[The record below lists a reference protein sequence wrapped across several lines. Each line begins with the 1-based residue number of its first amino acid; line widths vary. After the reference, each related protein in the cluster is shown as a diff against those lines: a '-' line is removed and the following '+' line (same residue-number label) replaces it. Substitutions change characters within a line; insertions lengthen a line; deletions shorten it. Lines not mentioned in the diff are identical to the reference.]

1 MSRAP
6 LYAEIIKRLREKAPM
21 FERRVGGT
29 AAFQQASDTA
39 LEGGDI
45 PVPQA
50 WVVPLSEQADPP
62 SNMGEPQRVSERFG
76 VIICLSNG
84 AGRADGLGLIAADG
98 LRAARQELLNA
109 LMPRRDA
116 YADEATRDWLTAPHY
131 DGCHYIGGRHL
142 QMNRA
147 RMWHQ
152 FEFEMQYY
160 VNYEAEP
167 DACTPLRKAYLRLH
181 PEGTPR
187 SPGYEDFELWYDAEA
202 AP

>member
-21 FERRVGGT
+21 FARRVGGT

-50 WVVPLSEQADPP
+50 WVVPLSEQAEPP
-62 SNMGEPQRVSERFG
+62 SAMGEPQRVAERFG

-109 LMPRRDA
+109 LMPRRSI
-116 YADEATRDWLTAPHY
+116 YADEADRDWLTAPHY
-131 DGCHYIGGRHL
+131 DGCRYIGGRHL

-167 DACTPLRKAYLRLH
+167 DACTPLHKAYLRLH

-187 SPGYEDFELWYDAEA
+187 PPGTEGFELWYDAEA
-202 AP
+202 TP

>member
-21 FERRVGGT
+21 FARRVGGT
-29 AAFQQASDTA
+29 AKFQQDADA
-39 LEGGDI
+39 EREGLD
-45 PVPQA
+45 VEVLQA

-62 SNMGEPQRVSERFG
+62 SNMGEPQRVYERFA
-76 VIICLSNG
+76 VIICLSNA

-116 YADEATRDWLTAPHY
+116 YADEADRDWLTAPHY

-167 DACTPLRKAYLRLH
+167 DACTPLRQAYLRLH

-187 SPGYEDFELWYDAEA
+187 PPGTEGFELWWDAEA
-202 AP
+202 TP

>member
-1 MSRAP
+1 MAP
-6 LYAEIIKRLREKAPM
+6 DADATAGPPQGWHDLEAVLAEEPVATLL
-21 FERRVGGT
+21 
-29 AAFQQASDTA
+29 AAY

-50 WVVPLSEQADPP
+50 WVVPLSEQAEPP
-62 SNMGEPQRVSERFG
+62 STMGEPQRVAERFG

-109 LMPRRDA
+109 LMPRRSV
-116 YADEATRDWLTAPHY
+116 YADEADRDWLTAPHY

-147 RMWHQ
+147 RLWHQ

-160 VNYEAEP
+160 VNYEEEP

-187 SPGYEDFELWYDAEA
+187 PPGTEGFELWYDAEA
-202 AP
+202 TP